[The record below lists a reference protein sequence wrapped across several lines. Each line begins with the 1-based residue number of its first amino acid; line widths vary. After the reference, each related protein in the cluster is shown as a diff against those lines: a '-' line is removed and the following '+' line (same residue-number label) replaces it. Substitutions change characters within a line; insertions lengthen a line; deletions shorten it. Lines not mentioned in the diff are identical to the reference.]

1 VSGVESTG
9 GNFIDTSRGVCVQP
23 DQHTDTFPC
32 VSFAARYPF
41 DRTRVTF
48 VGRPLSAP
56 RTIEFFGVVE
66 LTHR

>member
-1 VSGVESTG
+1 VTGVQSTG
-9 GNFIDTSRGVCVQP
+9 GNFIDTSRGVCVQS
-23 DQHTDTFPC
+23 DQRTDTFPF
-32 VSFAARYPF
+32 VSFAARHPF

-56 RTIEFFGVVE
+56 RTIQLFGVVE